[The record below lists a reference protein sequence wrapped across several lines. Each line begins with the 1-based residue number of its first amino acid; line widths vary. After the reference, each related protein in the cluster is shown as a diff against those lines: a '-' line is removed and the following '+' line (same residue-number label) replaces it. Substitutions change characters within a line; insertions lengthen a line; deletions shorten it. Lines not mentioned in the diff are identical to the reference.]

1 MPEKSSVD
9 LPVRWNLSVR
19 PDGTG
24 KLEFAG
30 ELDAESTPVAW
41 RSLESELAGIKVA
54 GFEIDVRQLVCDSA
68 GLALLYH
75 LSIGGMTPGAIV
87 NLTGLSPE
95 LQHLLRSFSKED
107 FQALQ
112 EHEPTCSSFIE
123 DVGAATWSWLCD
135 LRQQIEFIGEV
146 TVGVMMSLFRPRLMH
161 WKEVVRV
168 FEVAG
173 VNALPVVSLLTFLV
187 GMVIAFESAQPLE
200 QLGAQVFVAN
210 LLGLVMSREL
220 GPVMAAIMLDF
231 RDVRGFAWRNPG
243 SIGIGLSLA
252 DGAAPG
258 PIRFAFRRSCR
269 RDYQEHRLRSDCRFG
284 ELSARA
290 SNRRRA
296 SGSRRIHHALC
307 SQQHFVDHPRRRNY
321 CRGDLHVKK
330 MNGAPHSL
338 IEVRDLTI
346 GYGDRLV
353 LEGINFEVRR
363 GEVFAI
369 LGVSGSGKSTL
380 LKHLIGLYQ
389 PMRGDVLISGASIV
403 RAEGDERLRILRKF
417 GVLYQGG
424 ALFGSLTTVENVRLP
439 LDEFTD
445 LPEVAKDLIALSK
458 LRLVG
463 LESAATKLPAD
474 LSGGMQKRA
483 GIARAIVMDPCLLFL
498 DEPSAG
504 LDPIT
509 SAGLDALIR
518 ELARGLGI
526 TFVMVT
532 HELASIY
539 SVADRVVVL
548 DPKTRG
554 IAAEGAP
561 SWLRENANQPWV
573 RQFLKREAA

>member
-1 MPEKSSVD
+1 
-9 LPVRWNLSVR
+9 
-19 PDGTG
+19 
-24 KLEFAG
+24 
-30 ELDAESTPVAW
+30 
-41 RSLESELAGIKVA
+41 
-54 GFEIDVRQLVCDSA
+54 
-68 GLALLYH
+68 
-75 LSIGGMTPGAIV
+75 
-87 NLTGLSPE
+87 
-95 LQHLLRSFSKED
+95 
-107 FQALQ
+107 
-112 EHEPTCSSFIE
+112 
-123 DVGAATWSWLCD
+123 
-135 LRQQIEFIGEV
+135 
-146 TVGVMMSLFRPRLMH
+146 
-161 WKEVVRV
+161 
-168 FEVAG
+168 
-173 VNALPVVSLLTFLV
+173 
-187 GMVIAFESAQPLE
+187 
-200 QLGAQVFVAN
+200 
-210 LLGLVMSREL
+210 
-220 GPVMAAIMLDF
+220 
-231 RDVRGFAWRNPG
+231 
-243 SIGIGLSLA
+243 
-252 DGAAPG
+252 
-258 PIRFAFRRSCR
+258 
-269 RDYQEHRLRSDCRFG
+269 
-284 ELSARA
+284 
-290 SNRRRA
+290 
-296 SGSRRIHHALC
+296 
-307 SQQHFVDHPRRRNY
+307 
-321 CRGDLHVKK
+321 
-330 MNGAPHSL
+330 MNGTPHNL

-346 GYGDRLV
+346 GYGDRPV

-380 LKHLIGLYQ
+380 LKHLIGLYH

-403 RAEGDERLRILRKF
+403 HAEGDERLRILRKF
-417 GVLYQGG
+417 GVLYQSG

-445 LPEVAKDLIALSK
+445 LSEAAKDLIALSK

-554 IAAEGAP
+554 IAAEGVPA
-561 SWLRENANQPWV
+561 WLRENASQPWV